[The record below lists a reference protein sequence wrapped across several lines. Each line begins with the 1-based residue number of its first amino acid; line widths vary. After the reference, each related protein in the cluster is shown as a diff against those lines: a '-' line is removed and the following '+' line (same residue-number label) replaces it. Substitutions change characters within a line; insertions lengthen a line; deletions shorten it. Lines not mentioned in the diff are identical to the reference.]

1 MKPTLH
7 ALRHYFRRFRIEILL
22 FWIVSIALS
31 VSIMKGA
38 DMQVTFRLSWAEAL
52 LVLWL
57 VVRVVGAESVLKTTS
72 GWNIRPVAAKQL
84 LGAGVLVLLLAIV
97 PAFAFRGWIWQS
109 TARPALQDWADVLWN
124 DFVPLLA
131 FAIAAAWAAMT
142 FRLLKAREA
151 SGLWVFLAAPLAL
164 GAGFLWVSKLGEEG
178 SRSRRAFGV
187 ENLPARDHLLG
198 VSSQIRGWET
208 ELAGRMPLEPG
219 TLELDRRIH
228 VEVEDVRQSGD
239 TLRVRYALR
248 CVGALP
254 RRDQFAFMIRYADG
268 SYAATANFEGFTSWK
283 KHLLFQVSELGGEA
297 TFLSPLSVPWS
308 HLAPDRLTEG
318 AELWVFRMK
327 GERLFPALEKMDSD
341 KLRMGI
347 ASLEIAHANIGD
359 EMRVSERGQWDNLR
373 QLSSSQPELLLKWPT
388 WSDRA
393 WANLVEPVLE
403 KGAYSIDRF
412 ELSRQRIRTDPRL
425 IPLMAPWPDVVRP
438 ELSRRLADGR
448 PLDEKNLFVLLNGKD
463 FVWNGDVEK
472 SLLRVRNWDEKLTG
486 ELTDDR
492 HPQFEEFVKAKW
504 LMNGGYGNAPATNEL
519 AKFAAARGDFN
530 ALRFLARANDVERLK
545 TLVPP
550 PVVDPVGWLA
560 ENSGKLVYDPSLERF
575 TAP

>member
-31 VSIMKGA
+31 VSILKGA
-38 DMQVTFRLSWAEAL
+38 DMQVTFRLSWAEVL

-57 VVRVVGAESVLKTTS
+57 VVRVAGAESVLKTTS
-72 GWNIRPVAAKQL
+72 GWNIRPLAARQL

-109 TARPALQDWADVLWN
+109 TARPVLQDWADVLWN

-164 GAGFLWVSKLGEEG
+164 GAGFLWLSKLGDEG
-178 SRSRRAFGV
+178 SRSRRAFGT

-198 VSSQIRGWET
+198 VSSRIRGWET

-327 GERLFPALEKMDSD
+327 GERLFPALEKMDSE

-347 ASLEIAHANIGD
+347 ASLELAHTNIGD
-359 EMRVSERGQWDNLR
+359 EAWWGNLR
-373 QLSSSQPELLLKWPT
+373 RLGSSRPELLLKWPT
-388 WSDRA
+388 WSDRV
-393 WANLVEPVLE
+393 WANLVEPVLKE
-403 KGAYSIDRF
+403 RHTFAEEN
-412 ELSRQRIRTDPRL
+412 ELIRHRLQTD
-425 IPLMAPWPDVVRP
+425 A
-438 ELSRRLADGR
+438 RLAPMMASWPTALKPVLSQRLEDGR
-448 PLDEKNLFVLLNGKD
+448 PFDSKNLLLALHDRDFTWSGDFENG
-463 FVWNGDVEK
+463 
-472 SLLRVRNWDEKLTG
+472 LLRVRNWDSDLTG
-486 ELTDDR
+486 ELTGKW
-492 HPQFEEFVKAKW
+492 HPQFEEFLKVKW
-504 LMNGGYGNAPATNEL
+504 LSNGGSGNAPATNEL
-519 AKFAAARGDFN
+519 AKFAAARGDFD

-545 TLVPP
+545 TLVAF

-560 ENSGKLVYDPSLERF
+560 ENSRKLVYDPEQRRF
-575 TAP
+575 TVP